1 VYGYEGQVE
10 DLMAQYQQ
18 RLAGIG
24 ELQRKMKAISG
35 TAASARQS
43 VKVTVDVN
51 GEITALEFP
60 TGAYKRLPPTE
71 LSAEILATARDAKAK
86 AKEQL
91 DALMAGELPA
101 DRRLSD
107 LTKVA
112 DIVKGKADPA
122 EMFSA
127 EPSMPDAI
135 RAYIETG
142 RTEQD

>member
-1 VYGYEGQVE
+1 
-10 DLMAQYQQ
+10 MAQYQR

-24 ELQRKMKAISG
+24 ELRSKMAAISG
-35 TAASARQS
+35 TASSARQS

-51 GEITALEFP
+51 GEITSLEFP
-60 TGAYKRLPPTE
+60 TGAYKRLPPAE

-91 DALMAGELPA
+91 DALMAVELPA

-107 LTKVA
+107 LAKVA
-112 DIVKGKADPA
+112 EIVKGGADPA
-122 EMFSA
+122 EVFGA

-142 RTEQD
+142 RTDQD